1 MAECID
7 AKPRNKF
14 GVEFAG
20 NWISAETYTRSL
32 RRRLMAILRMAYRV
46 LGMRRKG
53 LGLGTLGIGKALAVA
68 IGAMSIAVVAWHL
81 GVRLRDF
88 SRCWAFWHETEAG
101 PSLKLPVNV
110 RLDLRVPI
118 RARPRFL

>member
-1 MAECID
+1 MAECIH

-20 NWISAETYTRSL
+20 NWISAKTYTRSL
-32 RRRLMAILRMAYRV
+32 RRRLMSILRLAYRV

-68 IGAMSIAVVAWHL
+68 IGAMSITAVPQVA
-81 GVRLRDF
+81 
-88 SRCWAFWHETEAG
+88 SAQNYSAG
-101 PSLKLPVNV
+101 GGSATGTSAVAIGTSSQASATGGNPV
-110 RLDLRVPI
+110 
-118 RARPRFL
+118 